1 MLNPPDAEY
10 PMAEP
15 IAVAIVKEEIDD
27 ATCGALARTIPAAT
41 SVSSG
46 GDAPAATDD
55 AMLAVSS
62 ASLCAEA
69 GGANSVVAEDNHP
82 PAGADG
88 GGSNNLQPLD
98 VTDGSSTLGFA
109 DDNYE
114 RGANRA
120 PQCAESYF
128 RCT

>member
-1 MLNPPDAEY
+1 MAAEG
-10 PMAEP
+10 
-15 IAVAIVKEEIDD
+15 IAVATGEDKTESGESS
-27 ATCGALARTIPAAT
+27 LSPTIPAAT

-82 PAGADG
+82 PGR
-88 GGSNNLQPLD
+88 S
-98 VTDGSSTLGFA
+98 
-109 DDNYE
+109 
-114 RGANRA
+114 
-120 PQCAESYF
+120 
-128 RCT
+128 